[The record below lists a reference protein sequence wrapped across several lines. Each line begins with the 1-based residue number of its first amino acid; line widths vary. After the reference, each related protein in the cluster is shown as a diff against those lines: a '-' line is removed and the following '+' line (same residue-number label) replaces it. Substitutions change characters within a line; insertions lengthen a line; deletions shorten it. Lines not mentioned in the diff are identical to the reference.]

1 MKNKKLIFISSIL
14 SVSLLTACAP
24 PADLMNKVNFWSDK
38 KSVDENI
45 EEITDGL
52 VDIVSPDQDGET
64 NETDKII
71 DEDVDEKT
79 AEEVIDEM
87 KSDLFKVTN
96 EKEEIEEELAYYKDY
111 VQKVV
116 LQLSEDKIQNLID
129 QEWKY
134 TLTVNGVSFPSDG
147 VLEMETR
154 NAEIIFSEKRA
165 EYSVLSEEQSNKGKL
180 TGSFETSFSISDS
193 SNLDK
198 ILDKSEDGNSTVI
211 KYNLNDIEKNK
222 EFVIKIN
229 EHLQKKLNLTKPELK
244 LIIK

>member
-24 PADLMNKVNFWSDK
+24 PADLMNKINFWSDK